1 MSIRKGLL
9 QPFAAQ
15 TNKDVSQFIAEA
27 GWLPVF
33 GVQNLKAQS
42 GRNRFVLFCVGGDA
56 TWQ

>member
-9 QPFAAQ
+9 QLFAAQ
-15 TNKDVSQFIAEA
+15 KDKDVSKFIAEA

-42 GRNRFVLFCVGGDA
+42 GRNRFVLFCVGGDPS
-56 TWQ
+56 WQ

>member
-1 MSIRKGLL
+1 MKGLL

-15 TNKDVSQFIAEA
+15 KDKDVSKFIAEA